1 MTFLGTLYALLAV
14 ILSKQQSI
22 VVNLAPKTTWI
33 LVLFALLCPIDIL
46 GQYALPSLNP
56 NTPNVNPAVI
66 PWRTKSSISLGSEYK
81 KLEYG
86 EPKYSVEISSQY
98 YGMFALAG
106 DLVPKRVRTGFEIV
120 TRGVKIDETN
130 YKGITIEGIGT
141 LEGTRRNTRSTN
153 TIDKSAGASIGPI
166 SIGYTDVS
174 KAQFRA
180 DDDMTYTLPNY
191 LNTYKVDLRVV
202 DNAGWDEKVER
213 LGVTIRLGKRE
224 GSHLVIG
231 YGTRTTTKTKNDFSR
246 ELTTSIVNNST
257 GASASGYPKTTF
269 TRFTVSAH
277 EEKETLTGL
286 GFRNGIDKENK
297 YHFEVFNIRKPE
309 VSFSDNSS
317 NLYTWGEENTNGIIF
332 ETQTKK
338 YSFLL
343 EGKQTLLKGFCNFGP
358 AYYCNSSSS
367 FYGIDTSTNQL
378 QLSIGFF
385 INVFRITLGFGNSE
399 RTIIKH
405 NATSILS
412 NDAYYLSHSFLI
424 NLGYEL

>member
-1 MTFLGTLYALLAV
+1 M
-14 ILSKQQSI
+14 
-22 VVNLAPKTTWI
+22 VNLAPKTTWI

-86 EPKYSVEISSQY
+86 EPKYSVEISENS
-98 YGMFALAG
+98 YGMFAIAG
-106 DLVPKRVRTGFEIV
+106 DLVPKHVRTGFEIV
-120 TRGVKIDETN
+120 SRGLTTDETSN
-130 YKGITIEGIGT
+130 KGLATGLGT
-141 LEGTRRNTRSTN
+141 MEGTRINIRSTN

-174 KAQFRA
+174 KAHSSV

-191 LNTYKVDLRVV
+191 LNTYKVDLRLV
-202 DNAGWDEKVER
+202 DNGGWDEKVER
-213 LGVTIRLGKRE
+213 LGVTIKLGKRE

-246 ELTTSIVNNST
+246 EQTTSIVNNST
-257 GASASGYPKTTF
+257 GATASGYPQTTF
-269 TRFTVSAH
+269 TSITVSAH
-277 EEKETLTGL
+277 EEKEILTGL

-297 YHFEVFNIRKPE
+297 YHFEVFNIHKPE
-309 VSFSDNSS
+309 VHFSDNDSD
-317 NLYTWGEENTNGIIF
+317 LYTWGEENTNGIIF

-358 AYYCNSSSS
+358 AYYCDSSSS

-385 INVFRITLGFGNSE
+385 INVFRITLGFGNTE
-399 RTIIKH
+399 RTISKH
-405 NATSILS
+405 NAASILS

>member
-1 MTFLGTLYALLAV
+1 MAKYCLKLTWVLL
-14 ILSKQQSI
+14 
-22 VVNLAPKTTWI
+22 
-33 LVLFALLCPIDIL
+33 LFCIFCPIKIL
-46 GQYALPSLNP
+46 GQYALPSLNS

-120 TRGVKIDETN
+120 SRGVKIDETN
-130 YKGITIEGIGT
+130 NKGITIEGIGT

-153 TIDKSAGASIGPI
+153 TIDKAAGASIGPI

-174 KAQFRA
+174 KVHVSM
-180 DDDMTYTLPNY
+180 DDDMTYTSPNY
-191 LNTYKVDLRVV
+191 LNTYKLDLRMV
-202 DNAGWDEKVER
+202 DNGGRDEKVER

-231 YGTRTTTKTKNDFSR
+231 HGTRTTTRTKNDFSR
-246 ELTTSIVNNST
+246 KQIASLVNNST
-257 GASASGYPKTTF
+257 GANVSGYPKTSFLNKTF
-269 TRFTVSAH
+269 SAH
-277 EEKETLTGL
+277 EEKEILTGL

-297 YHFEVFNIRKPE
+297 YHFEVFKILKPKIH
-309 VSFSDNSS
+309 FSDNDS
-317 NLYTWGEENTNGIIF
+317 NLYTWGEGNTNGIIF
-332 ETQTKK
+332 ETQTKN

-343 EGKQTLLKGFCNFGP
+343 EGKQTLLKGVCNFGP
-358 AYYCNSSSS
+358 MYYCSPSSSDLGGNMA
-367 FYGIDTSTNQL
+367 YGIDTSTKQL

-405 NATSILS
+405 NAASILS